1 MQLKMALNKSLK
13 LNVNHDMQTNMHM
26 TLTQKMTLKLNHNEK
41 LNMTL
46 TMKQKLQLKHVAG
59 IQNATPKMAG
69 IPPLR

>member
-1 MQLKMALNKSLK
+1 MQLKMTLNKSLK

-26 TLTQKMTLKLNHNEK
+26 TLTQNMTLKLNHDVK

-46 TMKQKLQLKHVAG
+46 TMKQKLQLKPVAG
-59 IQNATPKMAG
+59 IQNSTRKTAG